1 MRTDGVCETSATA
14 LVPTVRRLLELYLAK
29 RTSGQELFGAFAR
42 RVGPA
47 QYAAWLG
54 VPVLPAEPVNETN
67 QRLHATFD
75 RAVADA
81 E

>member
-1 MRTDGVCETSATA
+1 M
-14 LVPTVRRLLELYLAK
+14 PTVRRVLELYLAK
-29 RTSGQELFGAFAR
+29 RSSAQELFGAFAR

-54 VPVLPAEPVNETN
+54 APALPAEPVNETN
-67 QRLHATFD
+67 QGLHTTFNH
-75 RAVADA
+75 AVADA